1 MSDACFSQ
9 TCASLTERS
18 QFRDT
23 DFQADF
29 RSLNGGRHRAR
40 LSCVDSG
47 ETRVLSVHD
56 RGGIE
61 MRGAVNDDALVAV
74 FMWGQD
80 TQLNGLRQDVP
91 RLLLLG
97 PGTELTATQPGEYR
111 YLRVGV
117 CGAALRNLAESPTSA
132 RSVAPWLRRG
142 VFQPRGS
149 AAAEWRLQR
158 SMLRVLRFAEPRTP
172 RGAWPEP
179 AIAVAADDVV
189 HDLVAAL
196 GTTDGGGTTQPLPAL
211 SRRRRVA
218 RALDVLHATPDEP
231 VSVAS
236 VCDALGVTER
246 SLQRAFQDCLG
257 TSLRAYERER
267 RLRAVHGAILA
278 EGDRRS
284 ITDIAMSF
292 GFWHLGRF
300 SGAYAALFG
309 CAPTETRRRVWGEVE
324 DQALESPANSRRD
337 GVEGVTR
344 PALGPD
350 RTVVELAGS
359 VASHSDARPCWA
371 TRAGHV

>member
-1 MSDACFSQ
+1 MIGSDTRFSL
-9 TCASLTERS
+9 TCASLSERS
-18 QFRDT
+18 QFPDT

-29 RSLNGGRHRAR
+29 RPLGGGRHGSW
-40 LSCVDSG
+40 LSWVDSG
-47 ETRVLSVHD
+47 EMRILAVHD
-56 RGGIE
+56 RGGIQ

-80 TQLNGLRQDVP
+80 TRLNGLRQDVP

-111 YLRVGV
+111 YLRVGLR
-117 CGAALRNLAESPTSA
+117 GEALEALAGRTPSA
-132 RSVAPWLRRG
+132 RRVQPWLRGG
-142 VFQPRGS
+142 VFEPRCS

-158 SMLRVLRFAEPRTP
+158 SLLRALRFAGPASARIG
-172 RGAWPEP
+172 RPEP
-179 AIAVAADDVV
+179 AAIVAADDVL
-189 HDLVAAL
+189 HDLLAAL
-196 GTTDGGGTTQPLPAL
+196 GTTDDSDTSEPLPAV
-211 SRRRRVA
+211 SRRRLVVL
-218 RALDVLHATPDEP
+218 ALDVLHATPDEP

-267 RLRAVHGAILA
+267 RLRGVHGAILA
-278 EGDRRS
+278 EGNRRS

-300 SGAYAALFG
+300 SGAYATLFG

-324 DQALESPANSRRD
+324 DEALAPPVSPAAEAEQRESRDRRAAR
-337 GVEGVTR
+337 VT
-344 PALGPD
+344 P
-350 RTVVELAGS
+350 
-359 VASHSDARPCWA
+359 W
-371 TRAGHV
+371 

>member
-1 MSDACFSQ
+1 MSDVCCSLA
-9 TCASLTERS
+9 CASLTERG
-18 QFRDT
+18 QFRET

-29 RSLNGGRHRAR
+29 RALGDGRHRAR

-47 ETRVLSVHD
+47 ETRVLAVHD
-56 RGGIE
+56 HGGIQ

-91 RLLLLG
+91 HLLLLG
-97 PGTELTATQPGEYR
+97 PGTELTASQPGEYR
-111 YLRVGV
+111 YLRVGLR
-117 CGAALRNLAESPTSA
+117 GTALRKLAESPTSA
-132 RSVAPWLRRG
+132 RSVQPWLGRG

-149 AAAEWRLQR
+149 AATEWRLQC
-158 SMLRVLRFAEPRTP
+158 SMLRALRFAGPTTSCVAR
-172 RGAWPEP
+172 RAP

-196 GTTDGGGTTQPLPAL
+196 DTTDGSGTSSLLAAL
-211 SRRRRVA
+211 SRRRLVA

-246 SLQRAFQDCLG
+246 TLQRAFQDCLG
-257 TSLRAYERER
+257 IGLRAYERER
-267 RLRAVHGAILA
+267 RLRGVHGAILA
-278 EGDRRS
+278 EGNRRS

-309 CAPTETRRRVWGEVE
+309 CVPSETRRRVWGEVQGE
-324 DQALESPANSRRD
+324 ALE
-337 GVEGVTR
+337 R
-344 PALGPD
+344 PASPPAPAY
-350 RTVVELAGS
+350 RS
-359 VASHSDARPCWA
+359 
-371 TRAGHV
+371 RAI